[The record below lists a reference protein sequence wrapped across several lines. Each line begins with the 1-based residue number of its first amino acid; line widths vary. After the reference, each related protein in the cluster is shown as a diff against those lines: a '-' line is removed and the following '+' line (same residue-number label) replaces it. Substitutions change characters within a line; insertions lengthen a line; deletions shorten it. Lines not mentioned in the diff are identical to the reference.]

1 MYAIIADGGKNYKV
15 SPGQVVELEKKDIA
29 SGKEIDFSDV
39 LYYKSDNEIL
49 VGTPKVDGVKVTG
62 IVEGD
67 MKAPKVTILKSK
79 RRKNYRKKQGHRQ
92 VYTKVRI
99 KDIVKG

>member
-1 MYAIIADGGKNYKV
+1 MYAIIADGGKNYTV
-15 SPGQVVELEKKDIA
+15 SPGQVVELEKKDIPA
-29 SGKEIDFSDV
+29 GKEIDFSEV
-39 LYYKSDNEIL
+39 LYYNSESEIL
-49 VGTPKVDGVKVTG
+49 VGAPTVKGVKVTG

-67 MKAPKVTILKSK
+67 MKADKITVYKFK

-92 VYTKVRI
+92 TYTKVRI